1 LSTDCLWRN
10 LYPSVP
16 QVAIRKGGEMQEQ
29 QLTPRTNGNR
39 PNGAHEAKQ
48 RRRMWLAIL
57 LLLTAVVVIVV
68 KDWHVWFPP
77 AETYTEAELGEAAH
91 PTSDAPSKPVP
102 SPTAP
107 TEPKKHAKPATHA
120 KAEKNTLIPA
130 AEASVPKPPVAAAK
144 PAVVPPLAL
153 EIVTGD
159 AFRKMYPGNDG
170 LRVEI
175 QSGSKGFPKNLER
188 AALGSAPLSPA
199 AERSPIS
206 ADITRVPVESGA
218 PPYPT
223 LAQKMKVQGSVVL
236 QAVIGSDGLIEDLRI
251 LSGPA
256 LLASAA
262 REAVRQWH
270 FKPYLQNGQP
280 VETLAKITVNFIIST
295 T

>member
-1 LSTDCLWRN
+1 
-10 LYPSVP
+10 
-16 QVAIRKGGEMQEQ
+16 MQEQ
-29 QLTPRTNGNR
+29 HLTPKTNGSR
-39 PNGAHEAKQ
+39 PNGAQEAKQ

-77 AETYTEAELGEAAH
+77 ADGSATEAGLAEPPQTTSETPAKPASPEAPPA
-91 PTSDAPSKPVP
+91 AP
-102 SPTAP
+102 A
-107 TEPKKHAKPATHA
+107 EPAKHAKPATHA
-120 KAEKNTLIPA
+120 KVASRPKVEKKSLIPA
-130 AEASVPKPPVAAAK
+130 AEASVPKSPVVAEKSAGA
-144 PAVVPPLAL
+144 PALAL
-153 EIVTGD
+153 QIVTGD
-159 AFRKMYPGNDG
+159 AFQKLYPGNEG

-175 QSGSKGFPKNLER
+175 QSGAAGFPKAPAR
-188 AALGSAPLSPA
+188 SALNAGPLSPA
-199 AERSPIS
+199 AERAPIS
-206 ADITRVPVESGA
+206 ADITRVPTSPA
-218 PPYPT
+218 ASYPT

-295 T
+295 S